1 MDQPLYLRDHLCF
14 SLYVCSRAISRMYR
28 PLLNK
33 LGITYPQ
40 YLVLLVLWEQK
51 EQNVKELGEALDL
64 DSGTLTPLLK
74 RMEVSGLLK
83 RHRSEQDERMVT
95 LSLTEQGEAL
105 RAEASCIPQALLN
118 ESGLSVNE
126 IQELNLKIKSL
137 TAAIK
142 NSGI

>member
-14 SLYVCSRAISRMYR
+14 SLYACSRAISRMYR

-74 RMEVSGLLK
+74 RMETSGLLR

-95 LSLTEQGEAL
+95 ISLTEQGKTL
-105 RAEASCIPQALLN
+105 REEASCIPQALLN

-137 TAAIK
+137 TDAIK